1 MRKFINWYSISVIVI
16 LVIAAIILILIFLS
30 EGNDYYTFPI
40 VGGACLIFLFF
51 ALIVLTFARIVSL
64 PSKVK
69 ANKLDSNVQEN
80 GEEYRNLR
88 SEVAFIS
95 VLIGTLVTILV
106 VIPVYDTE
114 LGVAILASFITG
126 PIFGIIGV
134 AFEKKIRKIIRKY
147 STVAIIL
154 AITAAIIAVTAVIFF
169 NVNPRTGDYDDV
181 YPPLIAVII
190 IIALIVSAIKSGF
203 GQNRK
208 PPNPP

>member
-1 MRKFINWYSISVIVI
+1 MRKNDNWYSKSVIVI
-16 LVIAAIILILIFLS
+16 LVIAGIISILIFLS
-30 EGNDYYTFPI
+30 EGSGYYTFPI

-51 ALIVLTFARIVSL
+51 AFIVLTLARIVSR

-80 GEEYRNLR
+80 DDKSRNLR

-134 AFEKKIRKIIRKY
+134 AFEKTIRNIISKH

-154 AITAAIIAVTAVIFF
+154 GIIAAIIAVVAVFFF

-208 PPNPP
+208 PPNSP